1 MRGQLVGLAASE
13 SMNLVFTMNAAERT
27 LMGIS
32 RESDEVVPL
41 AHLVGTPLAFC
52 VLEDGKVCSLERD
65 ARQPQRRA
73 FLVYDIDSD
82 AVEQTV
88 LMKEKEQE
96 AKKQALAQA
105 ATNGGQLIMNV
116 NVEDDEVITSLRLGR
131 KQPTDYESDTIMMH
145 PDSAGD
151 ASSGKFEGFQS
162 ETDNSLKT
170 SFVYKPLC
178 SIAIDAKK
186 DANNERADVF
196 KLEHSIVVIALS
208 GHKSVHL
215 AKIVKNLDNNQITAL
230 LTKQKLRERLVAA
243 SFNRST
249 RLIAVSFRDNSL
261 TVYDTNW
268 VARSNFACTYNGNPI
283 ELRSVAFT
291 SMHTAIATIQ
301 LTRSPSSN
309 SAHASGSGSA
319 PSIAPRTELLFADG
333 TGNERQLRFF
343 AASPQMRQ
351 QLALESPCVLLMPE
365 WKRVLALVLDHSG
378 ASAPALAE
386 YAIDYD
392 YVLQE

>member
-27 LMGIS
+27 LLGIS
-32 RESDEVVPL
+32 RENDEVVPL
-41 AHLVGTPLAFC
+41 ARLVGTPLAFC
-52 VLEDGKVCSLERD
+52 VLEDGKVCSFERD

-88 LMKEKEQE
+88 LMNEKEKE
-96 AKKQALAQA
+96 AKRQASAQA
-105 ATNGGQLIMNV
+105 ATNEDQLYANLD
-116 NVEDDEVITSLRLGR
+116 NDEVFTSLRLGK
-131 KQPTDYESDTIMMH
+131 KQPTDYESNTILMQ
-145 PDSAGD
+145 PDGAGGD
-151 ASSGKFEGFQS
+151 ASSGKFEGFQT
-162 ETDNSLKT
+162 ETDNSPKS

-178 SIAIDAKK
+178 NVAIDAKK
-186 DANNERADVF
+186 DAGNEHADMFRLERA
-196 KLEHSIVVIALS
+196 IVVIALS
-208 GHKSVHL
+208 GHKSVRL
-215 AKIVKNLDNNQITAL
+215 AKIVKNLDNDQITAL
-230 LTKQKLRERLVAA
+230 LSKQKLRERVVAA
-243 SFNRST
+243 SFNSAT
-249 RLIAVSFRDNSL
+249 RVIAVSFCDNSL
-261 TVYDTNW
+261 TLYDTNW

-283 ELRSVAFT
+283 ELRSLAFT
-291 SMHTAIATIQ
+291 SMNTAIATIQ

-309 SAHASGSGSA
+309 SARGSA
-319 PSIAPRTELLFADG
+319 SAPPIAPRTEWLLADA

-351 QLALESPCVLLMPE
+351 QNALQGPCVLLIPE
-365 WKRVLALVLDHSG
+365 WKRVLALVVDNSG
-378 ASAPALAE
+378 APAPALAE